1 MTRGV
6 DTPGTFRAPRNLTY
20 APSGM
25 PLLRVLVT
33 GSRTWRS
40 ARAVGVALD
49 VLFRENN
56 DRGLMVVHGACPL
69 GADRFAH
76 EWAVR
81 TNGAGGMVAE
91 DPYPAEWDRYGE
103 AAGQI
108 RNAQM
113 VGSGIAVCLAFLDPC
128 VRPRCGRAGD
138 HPSHGA
144 GWTADAVA
152 QLGVPTHIH
161 LSRYGPAKPGHLGH
175 AHRPETPDVP
185 ASALGEPAGA
195 ASLANPGRVTYS
207 DGEAS

>member
-1 MTRGV
+1 MTSGNG
-6 DTPGTFRAPRNLTY
+6 TPVTSRPPRNLTY

-40 ARAVGVALD
+40 AHAVGVALD
-49 VLFRENN
+49 VLFREND

-91 DPYPAEWDRYGE
+91 DPYPAEWDRYGA
-103 AAGQI
+103 AAGPI
-108 RNAQM
+108 RNAEM
-113 VGSGIAVCLAFLDPC
+113 IGSGIAVCLAFLDPC
-128 VRPRCGRAGD
+128 ADARCRRDGD

-144 GWTADAVA
+144 AWTADAA
-152 QLGVPTHIH
+152 ARLGVPTRVHM
-161 LSRYGPAKPGHLGH
+161 SKYGPAKPGRLGH
-175 AHRPETPDVP
+175 AHRPETPSVP
-185 ASALGEPAGA
+185 ASAPQRPKAGLGPGTPGAHTHSDGA
-195 ASLANPGRVTYS
+195 AG
-207 DGEAS
+207 